1 MVEDV
6 LRLGATGEAVRDLQQ
21 RLHAAGH
28 PVDDELGTFGSSTET
43 AVRAFQEARGLQ
55 VDGRGGV
62 ETWAALVE
70 SGFSLG
76 DRLLYHSTPNLRG
89 DDVAQLQRRL
99 NALGFD
105 AGRED
110 GILGPD
116 TGEALR
122 EFQRN
127 TGLAVDGI
135 AGPATV
141 AALGRVGSLADGSV
155 AAVRERERLRDPGQL
170 AGTRIYLA
178 VAPGFE
184 QIGSV
189 VTRGFTGLGAQVIA
203 DTSGQSDSLLAGR
216 ANRWSADLFLA
227 LRAGEHDACRCLY
240 FASQGFRSEAGFRV
254 ARALHAALAPDA
266 DPEAG
271 PEGGVCGRA
280 QAALRETRMAA
291 VIAELVA
298 EHDAAAMAVLVAR
311 SAELGAAV
319 VEGVRIGVETVS
331 TET

>member
-1 MVEDV
+1 MADDV
-6 LRLGATGEAVRDLQQ
+6 LRLGATGEAVRDVQL

-28 PVDDELGTFGSSTET
+28 PSDDELGTFGEATER
-43 AVRAFQEARGLQ
+43 AVRTFQEARGLEP
-55 VDGRGGV
+55 DGRVGV

-110 GILGPD
+110 GILGPE

-127 TGLAVDGI
+127 AGLSLDGI

-141 AALGRVGSLADGSV
+141 AALARVGGLAAGSV
-155 AAVRERERLRDPGQL
+155 AAVRERDRLREPGRL
-170 AGTRIYLA
+170 AGHRIYLA

-189 VTRGFTGLGAQVIA
+189 VTRGLGALGAQIIA
-203 DTSGQSDSLLAGR
+203 DTSGQEDGRLAAR
-216 ANRWSADLFLA
+216 ANRWGADLFLA
-227 LRAGEHDACRCLY
+227 LRAGEPGACRCLY
-240 FASQGFRSEAGFRV
+240 FASGDFRSEAGYRV
-254 ARALHAALAPDA
+254 ARAVRAELDADA

-271 PEGGVCGRA
+271 ICGRA
-280 QAALRETRMAA
+280 QAALRDTRMAA
-291 VIAELVA
+291 VICALVA
-298 EHDAAAMAVLVAR
+298 QDDAAAMAGAVAR
-311 SAELGAAV
+311 AAELGGAV
-319 VEGVRIGVETVS
+319 VTGIRRGVEDQPS
-331 TET
+331 TISL

>member
-1 MVEDV
+1 MADDV

-28 PVDDELGTFGSSTET
+28 PVDDELGTFGPSTEA
-43 AVRAFQEARGLQ
+43 AVRAFQEERGLH
-55 VDGRGGV
+55 VDGVSGV

-89 DDVAQLQRRL
+89 DDVAELQRRL

-116 TGEALR
+116 TGNALR

-127 TGLAVDGI
+127 AGLAVDGI

-141 AALGRVGSLADGSV
+141 AELQRVGSLAGGSV
-155 AAVRERERLRDPGQL
+155 AAVRERDRLRDPGRL

-184 QIGSV
+184 QVGSV
-189 VTRGFTGLGAQVIA
+189 VTRGLTALGAQVIA
-203 DTSGQSDSLLAGR
+203 DTSGQSDSLLAAR
-216 ANRWSADLFLA
+216 ANRWGADLFLA
-227 LRAGEHDACRCLY
+227 LRAGEHDAGRCLY
-240 FASQGFRSEAGFRV
+240 FASKGFRSEAGYRV
-254 ARALHAALAPDA
+254 AGALHAHLAPGS
-266 DPEAG
+266 DPEA
-271 PEGGVCGRA
+271 GVCGRA

-291 VIAELVA
+291 VVCELVA
-298 EHDAAAMAVLVAR
+298 VADAAAMAGVVAR
-311 SAELGAAV
+311 AAELGSAV
-319 VEGVRIGVETVS
+319 VEGVRAGIETAAADA
-331 TET
+331 